1 MTCGDIIAK
10 VDTLEPNQYDTT
22 QKLAWLSELDGKIID
37 TVIRTHAAEPGA
49 MPPPPHWPDPLS
61 PGIKIWPN
69 VPIAAGRPPEPPVP
83 PEPLPAEDESEE
95 EEEPEK
101 PKPPYASPNDE
112 LIVKDPY
119 GSSIYTHWLQAMIHS
134 ENSEI
139 VKYNQQTALFQ
150 AAYKEWTDYY
160 NRTHMPLGAA
170 RGNRFT
176 I

>member
-37 TVIRTHAAEPGA
+37 TVINTHAAEPGA

-69 VPIAAGRPPEPPVP
+69 VPIAAAQPPMPPA
-83 PEPLPAEDESEE
+83 PED
-95 EEEPEK
+95 PEHHPEA
-101 PKPPYASPNDE
+101 PKPPYHSPNDE

-150 AAYKEWTDYY
+150 AAYKEWTDQY
-160 NRTHMPLGAA
+160 NRKHMPLGAA